1 LLRTRGAAQPVEDCA
16 ERLDVVW
23 AAVSASVA
31 AAPSTPKAAP
41 AGSAVRDGK
50 FEFQVLDITRAKT
63 VSDPTGN
70 PYLTT
75 TAQGEFI
82 VITLAVR
89 NLGDE
94 PRSYFGSN
102 QKFIDA
108 SGREFAPS
116 SSADMW
122 MNTADPM
129 GDINPGNSIQVK
141 VAFDVPPGTPT
152 EGAVLEMHDST
163 LSGGV
168 QAMRRSRTASARRS
182 SVTISASFA
191 REAPQVT
198 CPCLLPGVDHP
209 LKVHIQL
216 GARCLSVEP

>member
-1 LLRTRGAAQPVEDCA
+1 MRTRGAAQPVEDCA
-16 ERLDVVW
+16 ERLDVVR

-31 AAPSTPKAAP
+31 AAPSTVVPSTPKAAP

-50 FEFQVLDITRAKT
+50 FEYQVLDITRAKT

-116 SSADMW
+116 SSADVW
-122 MNTADPM
+122 MNTTDPM

-152 EGAVLEMHDST
+152 AGAVLEMHASM

-168 QAMRRSRTASARRS
+168 Q
-182 SVTISASFA
+182 V
-191 REAPQVT
+191 
-198 CPCLLPGVDHP
+198 
-209 LKVHIQL
+209 QL
-216 GARCLSVEP
+216 GAPSAGGG

>member
-1 LLRTRGAAQPVEDCA
+1 MVR
-16 ERLDVVW
+16 

-31 AAPSTPKAAP
+31 AAPSTVVPSTPKAAP

-50 FEFQVLDITRAKT
+50 FEYQVLDITRAKT

-116 SSADMW
+116 SSADVW
-122 MNTADPM
+122 MNTTDPM

-152 EGAVLEMHDST
+152 AGAVLEMHASM

-168 QAMRRSRTASARRS
+168 Q
-182 SVTISASFA
+182 V
-191 REAPQVT
+191 
-198 CPCLLPGVDHP
+198 
-209 LKVHIQL
+209 QL
-216 GARCLSVEP
+216 GAPSAGGG